1 MNKAYVAGYNII
13 TSLGNSIKANIAA
26 MEKGVSGIALHSIE
40 SISSDPFY
48 AGMVEAETFFI
59 PGLTKFESLL
69 ATSVEKANVNGQ
81 VNLSS
86 SDTLFIFSTTKGNI
100 DHLETGL
107 RLKISEACDQVI
119 RHFGNSN
126 KPILVSN
133 ACISGTLALLIGK
146 RYIDNGRYKNVLI
159 CGADLVSGFVLSGF
173 QSFKALSEGPCK
185 PFDKNRQ
192 GLSLGEGAGAV
203 ILSSEKCSD
212 IYIAGGGVSNDANHI
227 SGPSRT
233 GEGLYL
239 AIEAAFRD
247 ALSHDID
254 KKSIGY
260 ISAHGTA
267 TPYND
272 EMEAK
277 AINSSSLN
285 DVPLNSFK
293 GHIGHTL
300 GAAGLIET
308 ALGFYCLENNTLI
321 PSANYQDHGVSV
333 PLNIIRENTFK
344 DFQAFLKTSSGFG
357 GCNAALIVGKGEGS

>member
-1 MNKAYVAGYNII
+1 MNKAYVSGYNII
-13 TSLGNSIKANIAA
+13 TSLGNTVKRNIDA
-26 MEKGVSGIALHSIE
+26 MEKGISGVALHHIE
-40 SISSDPFY
+40 RISSEPFY
-48 AGMVEAETFFI
+48 AGLVDSEPLII
-59 PGLTKFESLL
+59 PGLTKFESLM
-69 ATSVEKANVNGQ
+69 AVSVEKANENCQ

-100 DHLETGL
+100 DHLATGL
-107 RLKISEACDQVI
+107 RLKISEACGQVLN
-119 RHFGNSN
+119 HFENSN

-146 RYIDNGRYKNVLI
+146 RYIEGGNYRNVVV
-159 CGADLVSGFVLSGF
+159 CGADLVSEFVLSGF
-173 QSFKALSEGPCK
+173 QSFKALSVGPCK
-185 PFDKNRQ
+185 PFDKNRA

-203 ILSSEKCSD
+203 ILSSENCSD
-212 IYIAGGGVSNDANHI
+212 IFIAGGGVSNDANHI

-247 ALSHDID
+247 AQKLTISKDN
-254 KKSIGY
+254 IGY

-277 AINSSSLN
+277 AINSAALN

-293 GHIGHTL
+293 GYIGHTL

-308 ALGFYCLENNTLI
+308 ALGFYCLENNMLL
-321 PSANYQDHGVSV
+321 PSANYHDHGVSV
-333 PLNIIRENTFK
+333 PLNIIKENTIK
-344 DFQAFLKTSSGFG
+344 ELHSFLKTSSGFG
-357 GCNAALIVGKGEGS
+357 GCNAALIIGKGGDS